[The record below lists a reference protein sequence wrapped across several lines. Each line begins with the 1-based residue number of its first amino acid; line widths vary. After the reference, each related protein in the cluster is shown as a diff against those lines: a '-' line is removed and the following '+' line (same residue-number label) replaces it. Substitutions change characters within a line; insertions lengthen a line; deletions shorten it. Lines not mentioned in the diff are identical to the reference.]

1 MSRTLNDDFDE
12 DDLPTGPLDLE
23 QGGGQV
29 GTGAASSYSGG
40 DGIDFDD
47 ELYGDDAG
55 GGGALELDL
64 PNQQH
69 GVSTSRAP
77 NALGA
82 PSRAPSGPMDVPDL
96 ALSAA
101 QAKSSSRGMPQ
112 APPAPRSSGS
122 LPAVRTSGMHPAA
135 GQSGQPSGAPQP
147 QPSSGRAL
155 QTMHAP
161 DAAASE
167 GGHHGFAPPA
177 PSSSRGVEDPSG
189 PQSAPPAPLPPAKPT
204 AAAVIAKYPSP
215 PTKIG
220 QAPMYAVRV
229 ILRQLELRTDL
240 ESLRRRRSP
249 DVVLYEAALR
259 AYDKKTFRL
268 GMAINCA
275 ALAVATFVFFLPVI
289 IRFVRAD

>member
-1 MSRTLNDDFDE
+1 LSRTLNDDFDE
-12 DDLPTGPLDLE
+12 DDLPSGSLDLE
-23 QGGGQV
+23 KGGGQV

-47 ELYGDDAG
+47 ELYGDAAG

-64 PNQQH
+64 PNQQQ
-69 GVSTSRAP
+69 GASTSHGAAP
-77 NALGA
+77 GA

-96 ALSAA
+96 ALSAPGA
-101 QAKSSSRGMPQ
+101 QAKSSSRGMPH
-112 APPAPRSSGS
+112 APPAARSSGS

-135 GQSGQPSGAPQP
+135 GQSSQHPAPP
-147 QPSSGRAL
+147 PPASSGRAL

-161 DAAASE
+161 DAPPSE

-189 PQSAPPAPLPPAKPT
+189 PQSSLQPPPPAKPT

-215 PTKIG
+215 PTKVG

-249 DVVLYEAALR
+249 DVALYEAALR

-268 GMAINCA
+268 GIAINCA
-275 ALAVATFVFFLPVI
+275 ALAIATFIFFLPVI